1 MNLPMPIH
9 TPDKQTLRHDAKA
22 LRDNMSSQRRREAS
36 VAIWDKVLRVNEINS
51 AKHISIFAGF
61 GSEVET
67 SGLILELLRRNMGVY
82 LPRVVR
88 LPEGNRDLEF
98 YRVNRFPE
106 DCPPGMFGIPEPD
119 PSRTLRLSN
128 VKMLDVILVP
138 ALLFDTLG
146 QRLGQ
151 GGGYYDR
158 LLPRLDQ
165 TFKIG
170 LAFQSQMVI
179 QLPIDP
185 WDTPVDAVMTEAD
198 YYQFK
203 RNYTG

>member
-1 MNLPMPIH
+1 MVIWG
-9 TPDKQTLRHDAKA
+9 KILR
-22 LRDNMSSQRRREAS
+22 L
-36 VAIWDKVLRVNEINS
+36 NEINA
-51 AKHISIFAGF
+51 AKHISVFAGS

-67 SGLILELLRRNMGVY
+67 SGLILELLRRNKGVY

-88 LPEGNRDLEF
+88 DPDGNRDLGF
-98 YRVNRFPE
+98 YRVNRFPN
-106 DCPPGMFGIPEPD
+106 DCPPGTFGIPEPD
-119 PSRTLRLSN
+119 PSRTLHLSN
-128 VKMLDVILVP
+128 VTMLNVILVP

-179 QLPIDP
+179 RLPTDP

-203 RNYTG
+203 RDCAG